1 MSTEVIKSER
11 PVMPEA
17 VHEKGRDVHVRRYV
31 VYGHTDKKLY
41 ATEDHQTVITDA
53 EDVFEAAM
61 YGTLTVYDG
70 TNYLA
75 VVKFTEEEF
84 TTYDGTAYTVA
95 TEASAD
101 I

>member
-11 PVMPEA
+11 PATPEA
-17 VHEKGRDVHVRRYV
+17 VYAKGQDAHVGLHV
-31 VYGHTDKKLY
+31 VYGHTDNKLY

-61 YGTLTVYDG
+61 HGTLTVYDG
-70 TNYLA
+70 TNYLV

-84 TTYDGTAYTVA
+84 TTYNGTTYTVA
-95 TEASAD
+95 TEASLE